1 MVTEPVVIDGSMGEG
16 GGQVLRSALS
26 LSLLTGKP
34 LEIHNIRA
42 RRPKPG
48 LMPQHLKAI
57 EAAATVG
64 GAQVRGAELGS
75 TRVYFEPGQV
85 TGGNFRFDIGTA
97 GSTSLVAQTVAVP
110 LARCGT
116 GSVVTV
122 TGGTHV
128 PWSPCFHFLQ
138 LHWLP
143 LLSEIGFRISIE
155 MERAGFYPEG
165 GGLIRMAVDPAGEL
179 KPLSRSERGALRSL
193 RGLSAVANL
202 DLSIAERQ
210 RRQALRRLAAMG
222 IAAEIE
228 VLTLPARSGGAFLL
242 LLAHFDRA
250 RCCYYAL
257 GERGKPA
264 ERVADEAVEQLQR
277 FLTTEAAVDEY
288 VGDQLVL
295 PLTLAQ
301 GTSQLRVARLTRHL
315 LTNIEVVR
323 TFLPVTID
331 VAGQEGHPGLVR
343 IHGPALT

>member
-1 MVTEPVVIDGSMGEG
+1 MTDPVVIDGSMGEG

-48 LMPQHLKAI
+48 LMVQHLKAI

-64 GAQVRGAELGS
+64 GSQVRGAQLGS
-75 TRVYFEPGQV
+75 TRVYFEPGQL

-110 LARCGT
+110 LACCGK

-143 LLSEIGFRISIE
+143 LMSEIGFRIAVE

-165 GGLIRMAVDPAGEL
+165 GGLIRMAVEPAGEV
-179 KPLSRSERGALRSL
+179 KPLSRSERGALRSV

-202 DLSIAERQ
+202 DVSIAERQ
-210 RRQALRRLAAMG
+210 RRQALRRLAGMG

-228 VLTLPARSGGAFLL
+228 VLTLPARSRGAFLL
-242 LLAHFDRA
+242 LLAHFDWA
-250 RCCYYAL
+250 QCCYYAL

-277 FLTTEAAVDEY
+277 FLNTEAAVDEY
-288 VGDQLVL
+288 VADQLVL

-343 IHGPALT
+343 ILGPALT